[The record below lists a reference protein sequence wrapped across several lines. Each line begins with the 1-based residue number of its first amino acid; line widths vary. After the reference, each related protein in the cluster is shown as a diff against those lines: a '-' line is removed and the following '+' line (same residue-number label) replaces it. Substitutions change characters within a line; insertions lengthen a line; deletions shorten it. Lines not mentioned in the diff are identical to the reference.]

1 MWCQLLSV
9 PLWCNLFNRG
19 GPSRLQPALYFFIR
33 SIKKFPTHKKENT
46 EISYVEQIHLELYGP
61 PGFLNNQFPSV
72 GKMNSYNKYTILI
85 EKINN
90 LYYLCVMETILMILF
105 YLVVLATI
113 LIGGSVM
120 TLKHFP
126 TSKVSSFIRRH
137 IITDVDLE
145 P

>member
-1 MWCQLLSV
+1 
-9 PLWCNLFNRG
+9 
-19 GPSRLQPALYFFIR
+19 
-33 SIKKFPTHKKENT
+33 
-46 EISYVEQIHLELYGP
+46 
-61 PGFLNNQFPSV
+61 
-72 GKMNSYNKYTILI
+72 
-85 EKINN
+85 
-90 LYYLCVMETILMILF
+90 METILMILF

-113 LIGGSVM
+113 LIGGSIM